1 MKRTNRMTIDVTYRS
16 DQHPDPALQAP
27 LPLLDGRPV
36 TPEDLTIAERFQAFH
51 AANPEVYTALHRLAL
66 LEWTTGARR
75 ISVKWLFE
83 VLRRE
88 HAATARGGERYKLN
102 NDFTPYYADMLDAD
116 YRLTGLIER
125 RQRKAA

>member
-1 MKRTNRMTIDVTYRS
+1 MKRSNRMTIDVTYRS
-16 DQHPDPALQAP
+16 DLHPDPALQAP

-36 TPEDLTIAERFQAFH
+36 TTEDLTIAERFRAFH

-66 LEWTTGARR
+66 LEWSTGARR

-88 HAATARGGERYKLN
+88 HAATARGGEPWALN
-102 NDFTPYYADMLDAD
+102 NIFTAHYADLLAAD
-116 YRLTGLIER
+116 HRLAGLIER